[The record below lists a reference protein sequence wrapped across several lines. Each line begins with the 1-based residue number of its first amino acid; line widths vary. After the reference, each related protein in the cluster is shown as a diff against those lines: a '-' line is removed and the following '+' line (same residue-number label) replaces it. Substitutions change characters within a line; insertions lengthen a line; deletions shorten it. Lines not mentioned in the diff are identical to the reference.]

1 MKISVNRAK
10 TANYENLKHS
20 VAFLTL
26 LLLFSNAVFAQSG
39 PKNSPNESISNDTS
53 EASVEW
59 LTFSDSHVHEFSIWG
74 GYAFDSFKLWGKTP
88 DATLGQLG
96 LGYNRRFL
104 RIGNQVFRYRFSV
117 NLFSKITYPEFEE
130 SRNRA
135 SLSGFGLSPLG
146 LRINFLQNRDLQPFL
161 DAAGGII
168 VFNDPFPDVRG
179 KKFNY
184 TLGIGGGMEIL
195 LNSQS
200 SLSLGYKY
208 LHLSNGESGQVN
220 PGVDSG
226 FFFLAL
232 TLF

>member
-1 MKISVNRAK
+1 MKNIVC
-10 TANYENLKHS
+10 
-20 VAFLTL
+20 FITL
-26 LLLFSNAVFAQSG
+26 FLLFSGAVLAQSG
-39 PKNSPNESISNDTS
+39 HERSLKNSTATETAETNI
-53 EASVEW
+53 EW
-59 LTFSDSHVHEFSIWG
+59 LSVSEPHVHEVSFWG

-104 RIGNQVFRYRFSV
+104 RIGNQLFRYRFTI
-117 NLFSKITYPEFEE
+117 NLFSKITYPEFEQE
-130 SRNRA
+130 RNRT
-135 SLSGFGLSPLG
+135 SLSGFGLTPLG
-146 LRINFLQNRDLQPFL
+146 LRINFLQNRKLQPFF
-161 DAAGGII
+161 DTAGGLI
-168 VFNDPFPDVRG
+168 VFNEPFPDFRG

-184 TLGIGGGMEIL
+184 TLGLGGGIEVLI
-195 LNSQS
+195 NSHS

>member
-1 MKISVNRAK
+1 MAINLL
-10 TANYENLKHS
+10 NLKNT
-20 VAFLTL
+20 VCFITL
-26 LLLFSNAVFAQSG
+26 FVLFSGAVFAQSG
-39 PKNSPNESISNDTS
+39 RESSSKNSTS
-53 EASVEW
+53 TENTETSVEW
-59 LTFSDSHVHEFSIWG
+59 LSVSEPQVHEFSIWG

-104 RIGNQVFRYRFSV
+104 RIGNQLFRYRFTI
-117 NLFSKITYPEFEE
+117 NLFSKITYPEFAQH
-130 SRNRA
+130 RNRT
-135 SLSGFGLSPLG
+135 SLSGFGLTPLG
-146 LRINFLQNRDLQPFL
+146 LRINFLQNRKLQPFF
-161 DAAGGII
+161 DTAGGLI
-168 VFNDPFPDVRG
+168 VFNEPFPDFRG

-184 TLGIGGGMEIL
+184 TLGLGGGMELL
-195 LNSQS
+195 LNSGS